1 MGGYRGSQG
10 SWKSSS
16 LKCDTQADLLT
27 TFEQS
32 SRKSAKGE
40 GRKKN
45 VLNIMQTKRRERKA
59 VKYVFDN
66 MFVTYSAGT
75 LLYLERTHY

>member
-1 MGGYRGSQG
+1 
-10 SWKSSS
+10 
-16 LKCDTQADLLT
+16 
-27 TFEQS
+27 
-32 SRKSAKGE
+32 
-40 GRKKN
+40 
-45 VLNIMQTKRRERKA
+45 MQTKRRERKA

>member
-40 GRKKN
+40 GRKKKRAKYN
-45 VLNIMQTKRRERKA
+45 AKRRERKA